1 MTNGRFA
8 DGLGSGSEPAPL
20 GEEVAKLLTAAQ
32 DWFHRNLGEPS
43 TSKIATGAPECAW
56 CPLCQLISALRG
68 DQPELTER
76 FVEAQSAVS
85 GLLHALAD
93 AVSSAGSTG
102 RRPSGGPPVQKID
115 LGSADESD

>member
-1 MTNGRFA
+1 MTDGGFG
-8 DGLGSGSEPAPL
+8 DGLGSRSEPAPL
-20 GEEVAKLLTAAQ
+20 GEEAAKLLAAAQ
-32 DWFHRNLGEPS
+32 EWFHRNLGQPS
-43 TSKIATGAPECAW
+43 TSKIATGATECAW

-68 DQPELTER
+68 EQPELTER
-76 FVEAQSAVS
+76 FVEAQAAVS

-102 RRPSGGPPVQKID
+102 RRPSGGARVHKID